1 MAENNNILLTG
12 TEQCNGSATEK
23 NTVLSGQEALDLL
36 FSKLETMQK
45 QLTVQK
51 CACLEA
57 QLAALEGELTAFL
70 ENRP

>member
-45 QLTVQK
+45 QLIAQK

-57 QLAALEGELTAFL
+57 QLAALESELTAFL
-70 ENRP
+70 ENKP